1 MGTRQEKAAVTRP
14 PRGPAGGFT
23 LLELL
28 VTLAILAV
36 VVALVTPSIGRSTE
50 AVRMRAE
57 VAGFAALLRHARER
71 AIVSQKPQAV
81 VVDLTNQRISRRSG
95 GPDGEVRE
103 TRVLS
108 DRLTIEATPPPA
120 LVVRFDAQ
128 GGSSGGDFRLT
139 SGSVTWRVTVDAFT
153 GRVRSARL

>member
-1 MGTRQEKAAVTRP
+1 MGTRQEKVAVTRR
-14 PRGPAGGFT
+14 PRLGPGGFT
-23 LLELL
+23 LLELII
-28 VTLAILAV
+28 TLAILAV

-57 VAGFAALLRHARER
+57 VAGFSALLRHARER

-81 VVDLTNQRISRRSG
+81 VIEVANQRMTLRAG
-95 GPDGEVRE
+95 GTDGEIRQS
-103 TRVLS
+103 RALP

-120 LVVRFDAQ
+120 LTVRFDAQ

-139 SGSVTWRVTVDAFT
+139 SGGITWRVTVDPLT
-153 GRVRSARL
+153 GRVRSGRQ

>member
-139 SGSVTWRVTVDAFT
+139 SGAVTWRVTVDAFT